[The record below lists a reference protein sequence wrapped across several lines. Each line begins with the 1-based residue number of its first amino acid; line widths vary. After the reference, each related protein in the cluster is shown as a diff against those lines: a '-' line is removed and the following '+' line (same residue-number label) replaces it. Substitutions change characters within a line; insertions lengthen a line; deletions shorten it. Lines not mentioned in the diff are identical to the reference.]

1 MAQEKDERTG
11 TGTRRSNEAGEDP
24 ARRAAAH
31 GRTGSREGERAG
43 AESRGAAAGRGR
55 RRERFLIGPRLGP
68 AGQPFAYPQHS
79 MDEVAEYLS
88 QQDDVEIV
96 RRLKLG
102 GTLPFSAHGRSA
114 NEVLVAKIEEGKAQR
129 LRAAAPASLVIER
142 DGLLTRAHTQSL
154 TACAAP
160 IGALLPLRPT
170 ASEVTIR
177 VVGERDQPIAGAT
190 VVIDVGGLPAGLP
203 AQALTDESGTA
214 RLTFFGSS
222 IDSIQTVFIRPA
234 ADYWDRLISAP
245 RLGSGVNTIRVR
257 SLGEFHPNFPAQ
269 RLSGWGHRLMRID
282 PTTGRF
288 SGSGVRIGII
298 DSGCDTSHALLRHV
312 TQGQDFTA
320 GATETS
326 WTQDPLA
333 HGTHC
338 AGIINAANT
347 EQGIAGCAPDA
358 ELHVFKVIPEGRV
371 SDLLAALDECIV
383 RELDVVHIGVVC
395 EEFSE
400 LVSQKLYEARHK
412 GIACIAAAG
421 NTGAA
426 PAFPATLPGVMAV
439 GAVGRL
445 KEFPADSSHTLSVLP
460 HLIGTDEVFAASF
473 SAAGPQVAVSA
484 PGVAVISTMPGGG
497 YAAADGTS
505 VAAAYVTGL
514 AALVLA
520 HHPLLQQGLLRAR
533 NAQRV
538 QALIELIRASAV
550 PHFADPLR
558 GGAGVPD
565 LLRIPAGP
573 GFAMGVRAD
582 GIGAEVRGSAG
593 GYAPAYGAPPPQ
605 GWPGWTPAQG
615 SRVF

>member
-1 MAQEKDERTG
+1 MAQEKEERTG
-11 TGTRRSNEAGEDP
+11 AGTRKP
-24 ARRAAAH
+24 
-31 GRTGSREGERAG
+31 RESGGERAG
-43 AESRGAAAGRGR
+43 TESRGSAAGRGR

-68 AGQPFAYPQHS
+68 GGQPLGYPQHS

-88 QQDDVEIV
+88 HQDDVEVV
-96 RRLKLG
+96 RRLRLG
-102 GTLPFSAHGRSA
+102 GTLPFSAQGRSA

-129 LRAAAPASLVIER
+129 LRAAAPASLIIER
-142 DGLLTRAHTQSL
+142 DSLLTRAHSQSL
-154 TACAAP
+154 TVCAVP

-170 ASEVTIR
+170 TSEVTIR
-177 VVGERDQPIAGAT
+177 VVGERDQPLAGAT

-203 AQALTDESGTA
+203 AQALTDADGTA
-214 RLTFFGSS
+214 RLDFFGSS
-222 IDSIQTVFIRPA
+222 LDSIQSIFIRPA

-245 RLGSGVNTIRVR
+245 RLGPGVNTVRLR
-257 SLGEFHPNFPAQ
+257 SLGEFYPNFPGQ
-269 RLSGWGHRLMRID
+269 RLLGWGQRLMHID
-282 PTTGRF
+282 PTTGGF

-298 DSGCDTSHALLRHV
+298 DSGCDNSHPLLRHIA
-312 TQGQDFTA
+312 QGKDFTA
-320 GATETS
+320 GATDTS

-338 AGIINAANT
+338 AGIINATNA
-347 EQGIAGCAPDA
+347 EQGIAGCAPEA

-395 EEFSE
+395 EGFSE
-400 LVSQKLYEARHK
+400 LVGQKLHEARLK

-426 PAFPATLPGVMAV
+426 PAFPATLPGIMAV

-445 KEFPADSSHTLSVLP
+445 GEFPADSSHTLAVLP
-460 HLIGTDEVFAASF
+460 HLIGADEVFAASF

-484 PGVAVISTMPGGG
+484 PGVAVVSTVPGGG

-520 HHPLLQQGLLRAR
+520 HHPLLQQGVFRAR
-533 NAQRV
+533 NDQRV
-538 QALIELIRASAV
+538 QALFELIRSSAV

-565 LLRIPAGP
+565 LLRVPAGP
-573 GFAMGVRAD
+573 GFSLGRRAN
-582 GIGAEVRGSAG
+582 GSAEVLGSA
-593 GYAPAYGAPPPQ
+593 ASYGLPPPPQ
-605 GWPGWTPAQG
+605 GWPGWMPAQG
-615 SRVF
+615 SRMF